1 MKRDDFDWRL
11 TFIVD
16 FVMAVALFF
25 VTSLGLFG
33 AIMVTEIFMW
43 LVRLAWLSPA
53 MLWYIVRRLF
63 HMIPILLMVIALGF
77 FLLQLAPGDSF
88 TQLTLEQDIRQET
101 IDAFRAQFGL
111 DRPWYV
117 QFVRYIWNVL
127 QLDFGFSAEYKIGVF
142 DIIQQRVGATLEI
155 SITALILAWGLSI
168 PMGVFAAQNQYKWQD
183 QTISVFAFIGLA
195 IPNFFLAF
203 LMLYF
208 VTATS
213 GGIPGTWLPIGG
225 RTSVNFTQ
233 MTWIARRI
241 NIIWHMIIPVFVI
254 GTGAMAG
261 LTRIMRANMLEIM
274 NQQYIV
280 TARAKGQSEK
290 KVVFRHALRNAINPM
305 ITILGF
311 QIAGILGGSALVE
324 NVTSWPGLGQL
335 VLQAIFAQDMF
346 LVIGVL
352 TYSTVLL
359 VIGNLIADILLAIT
373 DPRVR
378 IG

>member
-25 VTSLGLFG
+25 VTSLGVFG

-213 GGIPGTWLPIGG
+213 GGIQGTWLPIGG

-233 MTWIARRI
+233 MTWIAQRI

>member
-25 VTSLGLFG
+25 VTSLGVFG

>member
-233 MTWIARRI
+233 MTWIAQRI

>member
-25 VTSLGLFG
+25 VTSLGVFG

-233 MTWIARRI
+233 MTWIAQRI

-290 KVVFRHALRNAINPM
+290 KVVFRHALAERHQPHDHHPR
-305 ITILGF
+305 LPDRRYSRRFGP
-311 QIAGILGGSALVE
+311 GGKRHQLA
-324 NVTSWPGLGQL
+324 WPGTAG
-335 VLQAIFAQDMF
+335 AS
-346 LVIGVL
+346 G
-352 TYSTVLL
+352 
-359 VIGNLIADILLAIT
+359 DICPGHVPGYRRT
-373 DPRVR
+373 D
-378 IG
+378 I

>member
-1 MKRDDFDWRL
+1 MKRDEFDWRL

-233 MTWIARRI
+233 MTWIAQRI

>member
-1 MKRDDFDWRL
+1 MKRDEFDWRL

-25 VTSLGLFG
+25 VTSLGVFG

-233 MTWIARRI
+233 MTWIAQRI

>member
-25 VTSLGLFG
+25 VTSLGVFG

-233 MTWIARRI
+233 MTWIAQRI

>member
-1 MKRDDFDWRL
+1 MKRDEFDWRL

-25 VTSLGLFG
+25 VTSLGVFG

-53 MLWYIVRRLF
+53 MLLYIVRRLF

-233 MTWIARRI
+233 MTWIAQRI